1 MLSRQRVKFVSFCS
15 SRFSFVLFFFS
26 CECTESR
33 LSSIHRPRPRRSRRR
48 THRSRL
54 QTNLTQG
61 NVPLSTFT
69 STSYR
74 SDDVS
79 DEDIEEEQEEEE
91 DVSMINADERQF
103 LSPVSNLIGHLPPPD
118 LVQSMMNDDY
128 RHHLQ
133 QMADLS
139 NQQRFHEQSMPFFG
153 QDHVE
158 STDPTAM
165 PTSSLEKTIL
175 FH

>member
-1 MLSRQRVKFVSFCS
+1 MFCS
-15 SRFSFVLFFFS
+15 SRFSFVFVFFFS

-54 QTNLTQG
+54 QTNPTQG

-79 DEDIEEEQEEEE
+79 DEDIEEEQEE
-91 DVSMINADERQF
+91 DVSMLNTDERQF
-103 LSPVSNLIGHLPPPD
+103 LSSVSNLIGHLPPPD
-118 LVQSMMNDDY
+118 LVQSMINEDY